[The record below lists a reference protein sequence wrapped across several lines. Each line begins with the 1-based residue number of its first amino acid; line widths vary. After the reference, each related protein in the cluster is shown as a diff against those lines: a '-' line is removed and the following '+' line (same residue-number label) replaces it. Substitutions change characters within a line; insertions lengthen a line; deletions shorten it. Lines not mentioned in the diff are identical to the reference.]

1 MSKPLDRPGL
11 SPEPTVKS
19 PESSAPSFSP
29 TSTART
35 VSVRARRGEA
45 VALLGFPNSGKTSF
59 LYALKV
65 ETGNTA
71 GVHPWRMSAVGLDF
85 ERLTGTQGMAQ
96 PATPVGEFRPAQL
109 CRMSRRWVRWLP
121 FQSQRWVV
129 IPEIAGETIGRLAR
143 GQDPA
148 SDKERAAFAQFWE
161 YLKQCDELIF
171 LASVDGAGGTTG
183 GSFGAEGRR
192 SGLDEASVENS
203 IKTAAMG
210 LRRLIAE
217 MEKFGRGKSDPIF
230 VTFLITKRDQLK
242 DAGSLDRISIPSG
255 DSAVA
260 RLVARPGRAWLAS
273 HLGTTPDGAIVFRLN
288 DLCSAAEACA
298 DADLQEAAAADFL
311 RCHAPKAAEDLSDLS
326 ALPGVSLRL
335 FMCAPYG
342 RSFAASRG
350 NPIFPEVE
358 KLKTAMVYES
368 LEDAL
373 ERSFRWRMRGRLR
386 RFGMAAALLATVF
399 FLTGPFLVWSGEARF
414 QSALNSSPP
423 RFSDAMSLLESIDN
437 VPWAR
442 VERAL
447 SQDRY
452 DVYSSNRL
460 RLREKWVSASSADQ
474 GDNEKIRQ
482 LEDEIIAA
490 DGKGLFGSQAAV
502 FVQDRSGREIEAFIR
517 TGKQP
522 SQLIIHLE
530 GTTAMQIQQFVHDL
544 RSAKFAIEDKSAD
557 DWAKQ
562 GANLRAV
569 LGWMQTGEA
578 GDVGAPGVLVGGS
591 DPNLQRLISGEI
603 DLSIGSSEVR
613 QRLAGR
619 PHELAEIRA
628 AMHDALAS
636 DDGPA
641 LVVASSLVAQAV
653 EKQSV
658 LAIRENPSGPLAGV
672 SKELSR
678 TQQWPAADQVRR
690 EYCARK
696 VADWL
701 SIFAKDV
708 FGAPRSAELRA
719 RIDAQSKWPELLDP
733 TEAEFVAIDLGGDVW
748 LTKPLKDLRPVLRA
762 VSERAKAL
770 RLLAADGFM
779 SPATETAVRESF
791 DVVVPQAVV
800 SIKPAGM
807 AATDSPI
814 DIGLGPVWLE
824 QQGLAVAILD
834 SQLHKSQFQSGEE
847 VAVARRQDKLLRA
860 FNARIP
866 AAVRVK
872 MEDIDAA
879 VGFAE
884 ALLKPSPVANEVCT
898 KFVAVAKDS
907 ASKPLPDWVLPRISS
922 SKAAARLVGPILEN
936 IAKIPGMQMPERQAM
951 ARGLIKGLD
960 LSSFGVEDT
969 VALMAGLRQN
979 GLDPVEV
986 AQDSI
991 ERVQASAIKASIDKR
1006 VAERAVEIRK
1016 LTAWLNAAQG
1026 MESSEQGVDSGP
1038 LLLRTL
1044 LKRAYD
1050 SLYRGDTT
1058 DPGYDILI
1066 EVAGGD
1072 NCPSAKLHSLVLDIR
1087 AHLDSIKRWNLKPV
1101 MKFVGDRDQC
1111 MVWLSQCEWTID
1123 DVASAV
1129 KSMAPA
1135 SQQPWLKACKRASF
1149 PLNYQ
1154 GASKPPSGLAP
1165 TSMVDEIKQ
1174 IDLRTHL
1181 SLRNR
1186 EDAMAVVSLVGLR
1199 LPTFDEWN
1207 LAASGISQPVKEAI
1221 LLRRNEK
1228 QHKDR
1233 WARDD
1238 SAMALRE
1245 FEDVTGP
1252 PAEFVGMAFGVREWA
1267 SDRTAPLGG
1276 SNLFPTEAIRP
1287 GVENASDI
1295 GVRPAL
1301 DVVPGSLAMAVE
1313 QFAVLKPPEPK

>member
-1 MSKPLDRPGL
+1 MSKPLNRPGPPPD
-11 SPEPTVKS
+11 STVKS
-19 PESSAPSFSP
+19 PDSSVPSVSATSSAGYL
-29 TSTART
+29 
-35 VSVRARRGEA
+35 SVRARRGEA

-65 ETGNTA
+65 ETGNSS

-109 CRMSRRWVRWLP
+109 CRMSRRWMRWLP
-121 FQSQRWVV
+121 FRSQRWVV
-129 IPEIAGETIGRLAR
+129 IPEIAGETISRLAR
-143 GQDPA
+143 GQDPV
-148 SDKERAAFAQFWE
+148 SDKERSAFAQFWE

-183 GSFGAEGRR
+183 GAFGAEGRR

-217 MEKFGRGKSDPIF
+217 MEKFGRGKSDPMF

-242 DAGSLDRISIPSG
+242 DAGSLDRISIPSD

-260 RLVARPGRAWLAS
+260 RLAARPGRAWLAS
-273 HLGTTPDGAIVFRLN
+273 HLKSTPDGAIEFRLN
-288 DLCSAAEACA
+288 DLCSASEACV

-386 RFGMAAALLATVF
+386 RFGIAAALVTSVL
-399 FLTGPFLVWSGEARF
+399 FLTGPLLVWLAEARF

-423 RFSDAMSLLESIDN
+423 RFSDAMSSLEFIDS
-437 VPWAR
+437 VPWAH

-447 SQDRY
+447 SKDRY

-460 RLREKWVSASSADQ
+460 QLREKWVNASSADQ
-474 GDNEKIRQ
+474 GDDKRIRQ
-482 LEDEIIAA
+482 LEDEVIAA
-490 DGKGLFGSQAAV
+490 DGKGMFGSHAAV
-502 FVQDRSGREIEAFIR
+502 FIQDRSGREIEEFIR

-522 SQLIIHLE
+522 SQSLIHLE
-530 GTTAMQIQQFVHDL
+530 GTTASQIQQFVHDL
-544 RSAKFAIEDKSAD
+544 RSVRFAIDEKSAE

-562 GANLRAV
+562 GANLTAV
-569 LGWMQTGEA
+569 RGWMQTGEA
-578 GDVGAPGVLVGGS
+578 GHVGAPGILVGGS

-603 DLSIGSSEVR
+603 DLSIGSSDVR
-613 QRLAGR
+613 KRLAGR

-628 AMHDALAS
+628 ALRDALVN

-641 LVVASSLVAQAV
+641 LAVASSLIAQAV
-653 EKQSV
+653 EKDSAV
-658 LAIRENPSGPLAGV
+658 AIRKNPSGPLAGV
-672 SKELSR
+672 SKDLSR
-678 TQQWPAADQVRR
+678 PQSWPAADQARR
-690 EYCARK
+690 EYCARA

-701 SIFAKDV
+701 SMLAKDMT
-708 FGAPRSAELRA
+708 GAPRSAELGA
-719 RIDAQSKWPELLDP
+719 RMDVQSKWSELLDP
-733 TEAEFVAIDLGGDVW
+733 TEEEFVAIDSGGDIW
-748 LTKPLKDLRPVLRA
+748 LTKPLADVRPMLRS

-779 SPATETAVRESF
+779 STATEAAVRDSF
-791 DVVVPQAVV
+791 DVAVPQSVV
-800 SIKPAGM
+800 SIKRAGM
-807 AATDSPI
+807 ALADSPI
-814 DIGLGPVWLE
+814 DIDFGPVWLE
-824 QQGLAVAILD
+824 QQGLAVATLD
-834 SQLHKSQFQSGEE
+834 TQLHKSQFQSGEA
-847 VAVARRQDKLLRA
+847 VAIARRQDKLLRTIY
-860 FNARIP
+860 ARIP
-866 AAVRVK
+866 AAARVK
-872 MEDIDAA
+872 LEDMDATI
-879 VGFAE
+879 GFAE
-884 ALLKPSPVANEVCT
+884 ALLKPSPAANEVSA
-898 KFVAVAKDS
+898 KFVAVAKDA
-907 ASKPLPDWVLPRISS
+907 ASRPMPDWVLPRISS
-922 SKAAARLVGPILEN
+922 SKSAARLVGPILES
-936 IAKIPGMQMPERQAM
+936 IAKIPGMQMPDRQAM

-960 LSSFGVEDT
+960 LSSFGAEDT

-991 ERVQASAIKASIDKR
+991 ERVQASALTAAEEGR
-1006 VAERAVEIRK
+1006 VAERAVELRK
-1016 LTAWLNAAQG
+1016 LSAWLNAAQG
-1026 MESSEQGVDSGP
+1026 IGSNEQGVDPGP
-1038 LLLRTL
+1038 LLMRTL

-1050 SLYRGDTT
+1050 SLYRGDTR

-1066 EVAGGD
+1066 EVASGA
-1072 NCPSAKLHSLVLDIR
+1072 NCPSAKLHSIVLELR

-1101 MKFVGDRDQC
+1101 MKFAGDRDQC
-1111 MVWLSQCEWTID
+1111 IVWLSQCEWSID
-1123 DVASAV
+1123 DVANAV

-1135 SQQPWLKACKRASF
+1135 FQPLWLKACRRGSF
-1149 PLNYQ
+1149 PLDSQ
-1154 GASKPPSGLAP
+1154 GASKPPFGLP
-1165 TSMVDEIKQ
+1165 PGSMVDETKQ

-1186 EDAMAVVSLVGLR
+1186 DDATAVVSLAGLR
-1199 LPTFDEWN
+1199 LPTFDEWS
-1207 LAASGISQPVKEAI
+1207 LAASGVSQQAKEAI

-1238 SAMALRE
+1238 SAVALRE

-1267 SDRTAPLGG
+1267 SDRTSPLGG
-1276 SNLFPTEAIRP
+1276 SNLFPTEAIKP

-1301 DVVPGSLAMAVE
+1301 DVVPAMLAAAVE
-1313 QFAVLKPPEPK
+1313 QFAALKAPKPN